1 MRIRNLIIIF
11 SLCIGNSFS
20 QNLVPNP
27 SFENGGVPFK
37 FNDIKSVEGW
47 GTFPDFSEDY
57 FNKSAND
64 YPKRFKMNN
73 MGVPKNDCGYQQART
88 GNAYAGLAYSQEI
101 LQCELIS
108 TLIKDTTYYLE
119 FYTSLA
125 DSSDYAI
132 WRMGAFF
139 SNQPIDAYK
148 KVQFIHPQLLNDSL
162 NYLTDTVNW
171 IKISGFYKAKGG
183 EKYLSIGTF
192 AREDYDR
199 KFFIPDKKSG
209 RRYYY
214 IDDVSMIPINSKDFN
229 SINKDTV
236 LYLREL
242 FFNSGQYALSENSYA
257 ELDAISSMLKNN
269 NKKSIEISG

>member
-1 MRIRNLIIIF
+1 MRIFNLIIIY
-11 SLCIGNSFS
+11 SLFICNCFS

-37 FNDIKSVEGW
+37 FADIKSVEGW
-47 GTFPDFSEDY
+47 GKFSDFSEDY

-64 YPKRFKMNN
+64 YPERYKMNN
-73 MGVPKNDCGYQQART
+73 MGVPKNDEGYQQART

-101 LQCELIS
+101 LQCELIG
-108 TLIKDTTYYLE
+108 TLIKDSTYYLE

-125 DSSDYAI
+125 DISDYAI
-132 WRMGAFF
+132 WRMGTYF

-148 KVQFIHPQLLNDSL
+148 KVQFIKPQLLNDSL
-162 NYLTDTVNW
+162 NFLTDTINW
-171 IKISGFYKAKGG
+171 TKISGFYKAKGG
-183 EKYLSIGTF
+183 EKYLSIGSF

-214 IDDVSMIPINSKDFN
+214 IDDVSLIQV
-229 SINKDTV
+229 T
-236 LYLREL
+236 
-242 FFNSGQYALSENSYA
+242 
-257 ELDAISSMLKNN
+257 LKNLN
-269 NKKSIEISG
+269 TIHKNITKQTD